1 MTNNQPNPLIIA
13 HRGGEGPAPE
23 NTIEACRH
31 AIQKG
36 ATALEVDI
44 RLCGSGELVLLHDRS
59 LKRHFGQNKLVC
71 RTDWNNIKKL
81 EFNQKEYASAARV
94 ANLNEFLEEFGKK
107 VPLILDLKNF
117 CNSSIK
123 LARAFV
129 REIERFQLL
138 EEIWVS
144 AFNPLILGILKQMNP
159 NIRTGYLFRNFVP
172 VHRGIDAFLHSD
184 AWHPHYSLINERLVR
199 AARKAGKEL
208 YVWTVNEEPILK
220 KMEPFHFEGIITD
233 RLF

>member
-1 MTNNQPNPLIIA
+1 MTNNPSTPLVIA

-23 NTIEACRH
+23 NTIEACRL
-31 AIQKG
+31 ALERG

-59 LKRHFGQNKLVC
+59 LKRHFGLNKLVC
-71 RTDWNNIKKL
+71 RTNWDKIKRLK
-81 EFNQKEYASAARV
+81 FDQQEYATSARV
-94 ANLNEFLEEFGKK
+94 VRLDEFLEEFGRK

-117 CNSSIK
+117 CNSSVK
-123 LARAFV
+123 LANAFAE
-129 REIERFQLL
+129 EIKRFRLMD
-138 EEIWVS
+138 EIWVS
-144 AFNPLILGILKQMNP
+144 AFNPLILALLKKKDPQ
-159 NIRTGYLFRNFVP
+159 IRTGYLFRNFVP

-184 AWHPHYSLINERLVR
+184 AWHPHYSLINARLVQ

-208 YVWTVNEEPILK
+208 YVWTVNEEAILK